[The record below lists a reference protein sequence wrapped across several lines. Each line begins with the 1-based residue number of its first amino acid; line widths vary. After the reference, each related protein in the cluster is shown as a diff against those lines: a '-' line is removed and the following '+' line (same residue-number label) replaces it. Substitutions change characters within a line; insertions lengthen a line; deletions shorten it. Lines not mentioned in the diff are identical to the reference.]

1 MERRRMGTFE
11 STAQTPLSVTAL
23 LSTASEWSLGVAT
36 REWTATAVPVERQRR
51 AASVSTVEL
60 LMSSTRRLG
69 QCGKKEAS
77 PASVMLVCLLLMGRE
92 APTQPA
98 ASGGSRSAARAA
110 RALRRSWRECSWR

>member
-69 QCGKKEAS
+69 Q
-77 PASVMLVCLLLMGRE
+77 
-92 APTQPA
+92 
-98 ASGGSRSAARAA
+98 
-110 RALRRSWRECSWR
+110 

>member
-1 MERRRMGTFE
+1 MKTI
-11 STAQTPLSVTAL
+11 PLEEALPCRVLAL
-23 LSTASEWSLGVAT
+23 LVLVLFYGIYFGKAMVQKRKGIQT
-36 REWTATAVPVERQRR
+36 RQIGRR
-51 AASVSTVEL
+51 KEKNIHTVEL

-110 RALRRSWRECSWR
+110 RALRRSWRECS